1 MNSPYSIFFDISL
14 PNAST
19 WFYFSLVLACGF
31 FFKFNRLLSFRSLD
45 ILAVYFF
52 MPGYLLLLEGVNDN
66 RVCYSWLMLASLYWL
81 VRCLI
86 DLILERRPA
95 FKPNLNVPAMLWL
108 ALAFYISLVAVA
120 VREPSLPEGP
130 YVRHQTPIDK
140 IREHGEKMIVV
151 RGGDQLDVSALR
163 LWMERGLA
171 LACHL
176 LIAVALVLICW
187 WHYGDYHL
195 GFASATLYFLLP
207 YTYLM
212 MPFAG
217 LKFGHW
223 DHSWLMTLLVWAL
236 VFHKKPKVAGSLMGV
251 AFGSLIYPLVLLPL
265 WLSYYRDKGFWRFG
279 ISMLIGLLV
288 SGAVVFFA
296 YEGNANAL
304 VSTWMI
310 SDWIPWKEPLGDT
323 QSFWHGAHWA
333 YRLPVSLVF
342 IVFSLS
348 SYFWPNPKNFGHLV
362 SLSAAL
368 LLGIQF
374 WYAHQGGIYILWY
387 LPLLVLVIFRPSL
400 SVSTKT
406 APGV

>member
-1 MNSPYSIFFDISL
+1 M
-14 PNAST
+14 
-19 WFYFSLVLACGF
+19 
-31 FFKFNRLLSFRSLD
+31 
-45 ILAVYFF
+45 
-52 MPGYLLLLEGVNDN
+52 LEGTSDS
-66 RVCYSWLMLASLYWL
+66 RVGYAWLMLASLYWL
-81 VRCLI
+81 LRCLI

-120 VREPSLPEGP
+120 VREPSLSGGGN
-130 YVRHQTPIDK
+130 VRHQTPIDK

-151 RGGDQLDVSALR
+151 RGGDEFDVSALR
-163 LWMERGLA
+163 LWIERGLA

-195 GFASATLYFLLP
+195 GFAAATLYFLLP

-212 MPFAG
+212 MPFGG
-217 LKFGHW
+217 LKLGRW

-236 VFHKKPKVAGSLMGV
+236 VFHKKPKLAGLLMGV

-265 WLSYYRDKGFWRFG
+265 WLSYYRDKGIVRFWVFTLVG
-279 ISMLIGLLV
+279 FLV
-288 SGAVVFFA
+288 SAVIVFFA

-304 VSTWMI
+304 VSTWML
-310 SDWIPWKEPLGDT
+310 SDWIPWKEPLSDT
-323 QSFWHGAHWA
+323 NSFWHGVHWA

-342 IVFSLS
+342 FVFSFS
-348 SYFWPNPKNFGHLV
+348 SYFWPRPKNFGHLV
-362 SLSAAL
+362 SMSAAL

-374 WYAHQGGIYILWY
+374 WYAHQGCIYILWY

-400 SVSTKT
+400 SVSPKIVQSTL
-406 APGV
+406 